1 MAENTKIEW
10 CDSTFN
16 PWTGCTKVGPGCDHC
31 YAEGWAKRSGLVQ
44 WGPGAERRRTSAANW
59 KKPLQWNAER
69 FVECTKCGWRG
80 EQRKAHS
87 GGTQCPACSFGQE
100 TLKPARRRV
109 FCASLADVFDNEV
122 PAEWRADLF
131 WLIHSTPNL
140 DWLLVTKRIGNAAG
154 MMRAAMLEIDPSGE
168 WPAPWP
174 NVWLGITV
182 VNQAEADR
190 DIPKLLKIP
199 AAVRFL
205 SMEPL
210 LGPVD
215 IEPYITSCNG
225 CGNQGSQGGYL
236 IGYDQHAQSLCGKAC
251 SRSAIGGEGPSI
263 DWVVVGGE
271 SGPGARPMH
280 LQWARD
286 IRDQCEAAGVP
297 FLFKQ
302 WGEWETGFQ
311 RSDGTPVFR
320 QFDTHEQWVAKA
332 SSWVNG
338 GICLDRNGKQLQRGA
353 DMAEARDAG
362 NFPVTIMHKV
372 GKKKAGRL
380 LDGREHNGFPIQ
392 PARGED

>member
-1 MAENTKIEW
+1 MAENTNIEW

-59 KKPLQWNAER
+59 QKPLQWNAER
-69 FVECTKCGWRG
+69 FVECTECGWRG

-87 GGTQCPACSFGQE
+87 GGTQCPACSFGRE

-109 FCASLADVFDNEV
+109 FCASLADVFDKEV
-122 PAEWRADLF
+122 PVEWRADLF

-190 DIPKLLKIP
+190 DIPKLLQTP

-210 LGPVD
+210 LGPV
-215 IEPYITSCNG
+215 
-225 CGNQGSQGGYL
+225 L
-236 IGYDQHAQSLCGKAC
+236 IDTLLCEYPEDEDEALYPG
-251 SRSAIGGEGPSI
+251 RL
-263 DWVVVGGE
+263 DWVIVGGE
-271 SGPGARPMH
+271 SGSKARPMH
-280 LQWARD
+280 PQWARD
-286 IRDQCEAAGVP
+286 IRDQCEEAGVP

-302 WGEWETGFQ
+302 WGEWAPIAADPS
-311 RSDGTPVFR
+311 RYP
-320 QFDTHEQWVAKA
+320 
-332 SSWVNG
+332 
-338 GICLDRNGKQLQRGA
+338 ICALMYR
-353 DMAEARDAG
+353 
-362 NFPVTIMHKV
+362 V
-372 GKKKAGRL
+372 GKKAAGRL

-392 PARGED
+392 PARGEG